1 MQHKI
6 LLLDELGEKWGKTH
20 VYHNLRTPADALKLL
35 CINHPDFAKNVFEL
49 QKQGIFYK
57 VQQVDNDL
65 ELSDLFLPLGK
76 HDLVITP
83 VVTGSGNAGK
93 FILGAVLIGIAISTG
108 GVGFGLGPA
117 GFAGGF
123 STTLGSFSAAAL
135 AGNIGVALVLSGV
148 SDMLT
153 PQEKVPSFS
162 DTSGAFTNYGAGPAS
177 IQKGADGQQT
187 YAYTGATNVSGLGK
201 TIPVAYGKVLIGSLL
216 VGADIQPETIDG
228 GNVQYFREPGTNTF
242 TINGDKLTSKFSDHG
257 GIRAK
262 RLKGPKNLK
271 KVGVPK
277 LFSDGRRIRLKG
289 HPKFNNDKGNPQVIR
304 LNTDSDQDQ
313 HVVPQGFSPTP
324 DSSFIGREG
333 GSHGVKRTCIAFEI
347 RGLIDR
353 IGDADS
359 TFIDGFITF
368 QILIFAD
375 DKSRISGQ
383 HQVTIQGM
391 LLPNQRERFILRIPH
406 AHVGT
411 DNYKIFIKVIDKSVI
426 VNKCRFICTYVGQ
439 SFK

>member
-6 LLLDELGEKWGKTH
+6 LLLDELGEKWGKTY

-35 CINHPDFAKNVFEL
+35 CINHPDFAKNVIEL
-49 QKQGIFYK
+49 QKQGVFYK

-83 VVTGSGNAGK
+83 VITGSGDAGK
-93 FILGAVLIGIAISTG
+93 FILGAVLIGVGIAAPGTGFALGAGGIGFTG
-108 GVGFGLGPA
+108 GS
-117 GFAGGF
+117 FA
-123 STTLGSFSAAAL
+123 AV
-135 AGNIGVALVLSGV
+135 AGNLGVALVLNGV

-153 PQEKVPSFS
+153 PQPQVPSFA

-216 VGADIQPETIDG
+216 VGADIQPESIEG
-228 GNVQYFREPGTNTF
+228 GYVQYFREPGINTF

-257 GIRAK
+257 GITAR
-262 RLKGPKNLK
+262 RLKSKKNK
-271 KVGVPK
+271 TKVGVPR
-277 LFSDGRRIRLKG
+277 LVNDGQRMRLKG
-289 HPKFNNDKGNPQVIR
+289 HHAFNNNEGNPQVIR
-304 LNTDSDQDQ
+304 LNTDSEQNQ
-313 HVVPQGFSPTP
+313 HAVKQGSPLST
-324 DSSFIGREG
+324 FIGREG
-333 GSHGVKRTCIAFEI
+333 GSHGVKRTCITFEI

-368 QILIFAD
+368 QIIIKAD
-375 DKSRISGQ
+375 DNSTVSGQ

-391 LLPNQRERFILRIPH
+391 LLPNQIERFILRIPH
-406 AHVGT
+406 THTGT

-426 VNKCRFICTYVGQ
+426 LNKCRFISTFVGQ
-439 SFK
+439 GFST

>member
-35 CINHPDFAKNVFEL
+35 CINHPDFAKDVFEL
-49 QKQGIFYK
+49 QKQGVFYK

-65 ELSDLFLPLGK
+65 KLSDLFLPLGK

-83 VVTGSGNAGK
+83 VITGSGDVGKALLGVGLIIATGGLGTALGVAGAGK
-93 FILGAVLIGIAISTG
+93 AGLFGVTG
-108 GVGFGLGPA
+108 G
-117 GFAGGF
+117 
-123 STTLGSFSAAAL
+123 L
-135 AGNIGVALVLSGV
+135 AGTVGAIAGKVGLSLVLQGV
-148 SDMLT
+148 SNLLT
-153 PQEKVPSFS
+153 PQEQVPSFT

-216 VGADIQPETIDG
+216 VGADIQPESIEG
-228 GNVQYFREPGTNTF
+228 GNVDYFREPGTNTF

-257 GIRAK
+257 GIMAK
-262 RLKGPKNLK
+262 RLKGNNNLK
-271 KVGVPK
+271 KVAVPT
-277 LFSDGRRIRLKG
+277 LFNDGLKKRLKG
-289 HPKFNNDKGNPQVIR
+289 HHNFNNDKGNPRVIR
-304 LNTDSDQDQ
+304 LNTDSEQDQ
-313 HVVPQGFSPTP
+313 HAVAQGHPL
-324 DSSFIGREG
+324 SSFIGREG
-333 GSHGVKRTCIAFEI
+333 GSHGVKRTCITFEI

-406 AHVGT
+406 AYVAT
-411 DNYKIFIKVIDKSVI
+411 DHYKIFIKIIDKSVI
-426 VNKCRFICTYVGQ
+426 LNKCRFISTFVGQ
-439 SFK
+439 GFK